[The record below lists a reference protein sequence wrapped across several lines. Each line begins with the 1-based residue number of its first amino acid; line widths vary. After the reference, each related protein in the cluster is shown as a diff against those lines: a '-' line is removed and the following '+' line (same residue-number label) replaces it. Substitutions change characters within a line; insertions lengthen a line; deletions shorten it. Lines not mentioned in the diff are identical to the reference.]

1 MAARRGKSQAR
12 RNTSNGTP
20 GWVWLVAG
28 AAIAAVIFLAAPNLF
43 KKDGDGFLRV
53 GPRPNPDAQPAPVA
67 DTDVDTPAELPK
79 PSAPPAKPAVK
90 PGDAQ
95 TQYDFYTLL
104 PGKEVQMSDAEL
116 AASARA
122 EEAARARAALEGKPV
137 APAASVAAATPTTSV
152 PMPLNETAAS
162 APKPLPETA
171 PARPAAT
178 PAPAS
183 TAAVTTPAA
192 ASAAKPAASAAA
204 APGRGR
210 HHPLHPAGRLVRRLG
225 RCGVDQGQAG
235 DDGPGRTRGV
245 GRHRWQDGLPCAH
258 GAVWQC
264 RRIGRGQAEAHRQ
277 WAAGHRHQGAV
288 NTGDAPGRCAAAV
301 GADRHGAG
309 HRADSRPHPDR
320 WPRCSAAGRTVICG
334 ARRPGH
340 LAAIRRPCAPGA
352 GRLQRQLAWL
362 PGLLATGWR
371 APAAGSHGDR
381 RLCRHAAELAAA
393 GAVSAAPG
401 AAVARLGRRRT
412 ADRPA

>member
-53 GPRPNPDAQPAPVA
+53 GPRANPDAQPEPVA
-67 DTDVDTPAELPK
+67 DADVDTPAELPK
-79 PSAPPAKPAVK
+79 PSAQPPKPQAK

-137 APAASVAAATPTTSV
+137 PPAPGASVAAATPAASV
-152 PMPLNETAAS
+152 PTPLKETAVS

-183 TAAVTTPAA
+183 TAALTTPA
-192 ASAAKPAASAAA
+192 
-204 APGRGR
+204 
-210 HHPLHPAGRLVRRLG
+210 
-225 RCGVDQGQAG
+225 
-235 DDGPGRTRGV
+235 
-245 GRHRWQDGLPCAH
+245 
-258 GAVWQC
+258 
-264 RRIGRGQAEAHRQ
+264 
-277 WAAGHRHQGAV
+277 
-288 NTGDAPGRCAAAV
+288 
-301 GADRHGAG
+301 
-309 HRADSRPHPDR
+309 
-320 WPRCSAAGRTVICG
+320 
-334 ARRPGH
+334 
-340 LAAIRRPCAPGA
+340 
-352 GRLQRQLAWL
+352 
-362 PGLLATGWR
+362 
-371 APAAGSHGDR
+371 
-381 RLCRHAAELAAA
+381 
-393 GAVSAAPG
+393 
-401 AAVARLGRRRT
+401 
-412 ADRPA
+412 

>member
-162 APKPLPETA
+162 TPKPLPETA

-183 TAAVTTPAA
+183 TAAVATPAA

-204 APGRGR
+204 APAVADTTRYI
-210 HHPLHPAGRLVRRLG
+210 L
-225 RCGVDQGQAG
+225 QAG
-235 DDGPGRTRGV
+235 SFGASGDAESTKAKLAMMGLAARVESADIAGKTVYRVRMGPYGSAGELAEAKQKLTGS
-245 GRHRWQDGLPCAH
+245 GLP
-258 GAVWQC
+258 
-264 RRIGRGQAEAHRQ
+264 
-277 WAAGHRHQGAV
+277 
-288 NTGDAPGRCAAAV
+288 
-301 GADRHGAG
+301 
-309 HRADSRPHPDR
+309 
-320 WPRCSAAGRTVICG
+320 
-334 ARRPGH
+334 
-340 LAAIRRPCAPGA
+340 AIAIKA
-352 GRLQRQLAWL
+352 Q
-362 PGLLATGWR
+362 
-371 APAAGSHGDR
+371 
-381 RLCRHAAELAAA
+381 
-393 GAVSAAPG
+393 
-401 AAVARLGRRRT
+401 
-412 ADRPA
+412 

>member
-79 PSAPPAKPAVK
+79 PSAPAAKPAVK

-162 APKPLPETA
+162 TPKPLPETA
-171 PARPAAT
+171 SARPAAT

-204 APGRGR
+204 APAVADTTRYI
-210 HHPLHPAGRLVRRLG
+210 L
-225 RCGVDQGQAG
+225 QAG
-235 DDGPGRTRGV
+235 SFGASGDAESTKAKLAMMGLAARVESADIAGKTVYRVRMGPYGSAGELAEAKQKLTGS
-245 GRHRWQDGLPCAH
+245 GLP
-258 GAVWQC
+258 
-264 RRIGRGQAEAHRQ
+264 
-277 WAAGHRHQGAV
+277 
-288 NTGDAPGRCAAAV
+288 
-301 GADRHGAG
+301 
-309 HRADSRPHPDR
+309 
-320 WPRCSAAGRTVICG
+320 
-334 ARRPGH
+334 
-340 LAAIRRPCAPGA
+340 AIAIKA
-352 GRLQRQLAWL
+352 Q
-362 PGLLATGWR
+362 
-371 APAAGSHGDR
+371 
-381 RLCRHAAELAAA
+381 
-393 GAVSAAPG
+393 
-401 AAVARLGRRRT
+401 
-412 ADRPA
+412 

>member
-79 PSAPPAKPAVK
+79 PSAPAAKPAVK

-162 APKPLPETA
+162 TPKPLPETS

-204 APGRGR
+204 APAVADTTRYI
-210 HHPLHPAGRLVRRLG
+210 L
-225 RCGVDQGQAG
+225 QAG
-235 DDGPGRTRGV
+235 SFGASGDAESTKAKLAMMGLAARVESADIAGKTVYRVRMGPYGSAGELAEAKQKLTGS
-245 GRHRWQDGLPCAH
+245 GLP
-258 GAVWQC
+258 
-264 RRIGRGQAEAHRQ
+264 
-277 WAAGHRHQGAV
+277 
-288 NTGDAPGRCAAAV
+288 
-301 GADRHGAG
+301 
-309 HRADSRPHPDR
+309 
-320 WPRCSAAGRTVICG
+320 
-334 ARRPGH
+334 
-340 LAAIRRPCAPGA
+340 AIAIKA
-352 GRLQRQLAWL
+352 Q
-362 PGLLATGWR
+362 
-371 APAAGSHGDR
+371 
-381 RLCRHAAELAAA
+381 
-393 GAVSAAPG
+393 
-401 AAVARLGRRRT
+401 
-412 ADRPA
+412 

>member
-162 APKPLPETA
+162 TPKPLPETA
-171 PARPAAT
+171 SARPAAT

-204 APGRGR
+204 APAVADTTRYI
-210 HHPLHPAGRLVRRLG
+210 L
-225 RCGVDQGQAG
+225 QAG
-235 DDGPGRTRGV
+235 SFGASGDAESTKAKLAMMGLAARVESADIAGKTVYRVRMGPYGSAGELAEAKQKLTGS
-245 GRHRWQDGLPCAH
+245 GLP
-258 GAVWQC
+258 
-264 RRIGRGQAEAHRQ
+264 
-277 WAAGHRHQGAV
+277 
-288 NTGDAPGRCAAAV
+288 
-301 GADRHGAG
+301 
-309 HRADSRPHPDR
+309 
-320 WPRCSAAGRTVICG
+320 
-334 ARRPGH
+334 
-340 LAAIRRPCAPGA
+340 AIAIKA
-352 GRLQRQLAWL
+352 Q
-362 PGLLATGWR
+362 
-371 APAAGSHGDR
+371 
-381 RLCRHAAELAAA
+381 
-393 GAVSAAPG
+393 
-401 AAVARLGRRRT
+401 
-412 ADRPA
+412 